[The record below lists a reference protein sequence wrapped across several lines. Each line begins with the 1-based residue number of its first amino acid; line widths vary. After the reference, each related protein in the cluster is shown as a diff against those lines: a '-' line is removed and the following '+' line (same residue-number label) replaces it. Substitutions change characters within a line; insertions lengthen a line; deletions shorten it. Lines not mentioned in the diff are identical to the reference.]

1 MPKDEDFVNKAE
13 DVIKKLKESKNP
25 QTGRPI
31 PIVTTSKIRK
41 LLAMSNDIYNE
52 VRLLRGTE
60 LSPQIK
66 ERISYLRMRCIYEAG
81 RDDSDSVREFMKK
94 SEILD
99 KLANIKTREDYIK
112 FSRYMEAL
120 VAWRKYS
127 CEKDG

>member
-13 DVIKKLKESKNP
+13 GVIEKLKESKNP

-81 RDDSDSVREFMKK
+81 RDDSVREFMDKSNIIKK
-94 SEILD
+94 E
-99 KLANIKTREDYIK
+99 LADIKTKEDYIK

>member
-81 RDDSDSVREFMKK
+81 RDDSVREFMEKSNIIKK
-94 SEILD
+94 E
-99 KLANIKTREDYIK
+99 LADIKTKEDYIK

>member
-13 DVIKKLKESKNP
+13 GVIEKLKESKNP

-81 RDDSDSVREFMKK
+81 RDDSVREFMEKSNIIKK
-94 SEILD
+94 E
-99 KLANIKTREDYIK
+99 LADIKTKEDYIK